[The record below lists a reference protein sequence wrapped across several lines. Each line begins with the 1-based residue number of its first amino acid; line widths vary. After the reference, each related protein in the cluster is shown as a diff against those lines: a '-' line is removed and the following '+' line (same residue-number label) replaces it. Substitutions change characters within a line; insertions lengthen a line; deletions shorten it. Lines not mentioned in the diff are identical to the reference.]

1 MRLRSNELAGR
12 LKQGL
17 HPIYVVTG
25 DEPLQVDEA
34 ADLIRSV
41 ARTKG
46 FDDRTIIEANRHF
59 DWSELNHE
67 ADSLSLFAQQRI
79 LDLRL
84 PSGKP
89 GTTGGKALVEYAE
102 RPPQD
107 TILLLTMPK
116 LERSQGSS
124 KWFKALDK
132 AGAVIQIWPI
142 EGQRLPP
149 WIEQRMRNSGLIP
162 EPGVVNML
170 SERIEGNLLAAS
182 QEIEKLL
189 LLHGPGVISLEQ
201 LTAAVSDSARYDVF
215 NLVDSALQ
223 GKTAYCVKIINGLR
237 GEGTPAPVVLWAL
250 TREIRMLAELSY
262 ETGKGSSPQQAIA
275 ARREIWEKRR
285 QLVRSGLQRLSSN
298 SLRGLLILCGR
309 TDRAIKGRESSDP
322 WQLMQEITTRLAGKA
337 IISRP

>member
-41 ARTKG
+41 AKTKG
-46 FDDRTIIEANRHF
+46 FDDRTIIEADRRF
-59 DWSELNHE
+59 DWNELNHE
-67 ADSLSLFAQQRI
+67 ANSLSLFAQQRI

-116 LERSQGSS
+116 LERSQGNS

-262 ETGKGSSPQQAIA
+262 ETGRGSSPQQAIA

>member
-25 DEPLQVDEA
+25 DEPLQMDEA

-46 FDDRTIIEANRHF
+46 FDDRTIIEADRRF
-59 DWSELNHE
+59 DWNELNHE

-89 GTTGGKALVEYAE
+89 GTAGGKALVEYAG

-142 EGQRLPP
+142 EGKRLPP

-189 LLHGPGVISLEQ
+189 LLHGPGVISLKQ

-262 ETGKGSSPQQAIA
+262 ETGRGSSPQQAIA

-298 SLRGLLILCGR
+298 TLRGLLILCGR

>member
-1 MRLRSNELAGR
+1 MRLRSNELASK

-17 HPIYVVTG
+17 HPVYLVTG
-25 DEPLQVDEA
+25 DEPLQVDETT
-34 ADLIRSV
+34 DLIRLE

-46 FDDRTIIEANRHF
+46 FDDRSIIEADRRF
-59 DWSELNHE
+59 DWNELSHA

-89 GTTGGKALVEYAE
+89 GAMGGKALVEYAA

-116 LERSQGSS
+116 LERSQSNS

-132 AGAVIQIWPI
+132 VGAVIQIWPI
-142 EGQRLPP
+142 ESQRLPP

-162 EPGVVNML
+162 EPGVVGVL
-170 SERIEGNLLAAS
+170 AERIEGNLLAAS

-189 LLHGPGVISLEQ
+189 LLHGPGTISLEQ
-201 LTAAVSDSARYDVF
+201 LTEAVSDSARYDVF

-250 TREIRMLAELSY
+250 TREIRLLAELSY
-262 ETGKGSSPQQAIA
+262 ETSKGRSPQQAIA
-275 ARREIWEKRR
+275 ARREIWEKRK
-285 QLVRSGLQRLSSN
+285 QLVATGLQRLSSN

-309 TDRAIKGRESSDP
+309 TDRAIKGRERSDP
-322 WQLMQEITTRLAGKA
+322 WQLMQEITTRLSGKA
-337 IISRP
+337 VISRP

>member
-41 ARTKG
+41 AKTKG
-46 FDDRTIIEANRHF
+46 FDDRTIIEADRRF
-59 DWSELNHE
+59 DWNELNHE
-67 ADSLSLFAQQRI
+67 ANSLSLFAQQRI

-132 AGAVIQIWPI
+132 TGAVIQIWPI

-182 QEIEKLL
+182 QEIEKVL

-223 GKTAYCVKIINGLR
+223 GKTAYCVKIINGMR
-237 GEGTPAPVVLWAL
+237 REGNPAPVEQWAI
-250 TREIRMLAELSY
+250 TREIR
-262 ETGKGSSPQQAIA
+262 
-275 ARREIWEKRR
+275 
-285 QLVRSGLQRLSSN
+285 
-298 SLRGLLILCGR
+298 
-309 TDRAIKGRESSDP
+309 
-322 WQLMQEITTRLAGKA
+322 
-337 IISRP
+337 

>member
-1 MRLRSNELAGR
+1 MRLRSNELKNK

-17 HPIYVVTG
+17 QPVYVITG
-25 DEPLQVDEA
+25 DEPLQMDEV
-34 ADLIRSV
+34 ADLIRSE
-41 ARTKG
+41 ARTQG
-46 FDDRTIIEANRHF
+46 FTDRTILEADRRF
-59 DWSELNHE
+59 DWNELNNE

-79 LDLRL
+79 IDLRI

-89 GTTGGKALVEYAE
+89 GASGSKALVEYAA

-116 LERSQGSS
+116 LERSQSNS

-132 AGAVIQIWPI
+132 VGAVIQIWPI

-162 EPGVVNML
+162 EPGVVSL
-170 SERIEGNLLAAS
+170 LAERVEGNLLAAS

-189 LLHGPGVISLEQ
+189 LLHGPGVVTIKQ
-201 LTAAVSDSARYDVF
+201 LAEAVSDSARYDVF

-223 GKTAYCVKIINGLR
+223 GKTAYCIKILNGLR

-250 TREIRMLAELSY
+250 SREIRLLSELSH
-262 ETGKGSSPQQAIA
+262 ETGKGRSPQQAIA
-275 ARREIWEKRR
+275 ARRDVWDKRK
-285 QLVRSGLQRLSSN
+285 QLVTAGLQRLSSN
-298 SLRGLLILCGR
+298 GLRGLLILCGR
-309 TDRAIKGRESSDP
+309 TDRAIKGRDKSDP
-322 WQLMQEITTRLAGKA
+322 WQLLQEITTRLSGKA
-337 IISRP
+337 IIARP